1 MDEYRLHSDDQGS
14 NRRRAGSPRLYV
26 GLVILVAALVVIA
39 VVGTR
44 GGFFGSD
51 GSLPPDPAVNRIA
64 YVGLDGQI
72 RSLAPDGSDERQIS
86 PMDGFF
92 TWPAWSPDAR
102 KLVFSGITED
112 TFGEREISLYG
123 FNATSGEVHKIHTS
137 DPGVIGLLAG
147 GVVHY
152 PLWSP
157 DSTHVS
163 FVVITATGLS
173 LFVDDPQDSIAPE
186 FVLDQGPLWTAWSP
200 DSKHILVHRGAD
212 HLLVDMADG
221 MQVSELDV
229 HAVRYRTPAWK
240 PQGTTVTIASE
251 PEPGR
256 ATLLTADILG
266 DGIDVPEATVRLREI
281 GLPLDPAFAWSPD
294 GELLAVAGST
304 RILTYLGLTMF
315 VYLDLAL
322 FPGGQ
327 ADEQSGEQ
335 AQGQVEEQIDGP
347 VSVRD
352 SILAYFWSPDGTKV
366 AYVVLSDEEGVL
378 RWMILNV
385 ADGST
390 WRLVD
395 FIPSRDQ
402 LVMFQFFDQYA
413 YSHTLWSPD
422 SRSLV
427 FSGRLSDEALTASFG
442 ADRRAQTPQIIV
454 LGTDPDPS
462 TEVIT
467 DGIMAFWSP
476 R

>member
-44 GGFFGSD
+44 GGFFRSD

-327 ADEQSGEQ
+327 ADEQSG
-335 AQGQVEEQIDGP
+335 
-347 VSVRD
+347 
-352 SILAYFWSPDGTKV
+352 
-366 AYVVLSDEEGVL
+366 
-378 RWMILNV
+378 N
-385 ADGST
+385 
-390 WRLVD
+390 RLKD
-395 FIPSRDQ
+395 
-402 LVMFQFFDQYA
+402 
-413 YSHTLWSPD
+413 
-422 SRSLV
+422 RSK
-427 FSGRLSDEALTASFG
+427 SK
-442 ADRRAQTPQIIV
+442 
-454 LGTDPDPS
+454 
-462 TEVIT
+462 
-467 DGIMAFWSP
+467 
-476 R
+476 